1 MTWEELL
8 EMVDMVEYVSQYV
21 DLEYKNGEYW
31 GMSPFQE
38 ENTPSFSIRQEA
50 QLFNDFSSGKSGN
63 IYNFIME
70 YNHVDFPQ
78 AIKILKDYLNV
89 VDEGEYIPK
98 PQIIKV
104 LKQLTKQDKKEK
116 VIERKILPSNY
127 MNKYQKVD
135 IKLWQEEGILQ
146 EVMDRYNVRY
156 EPIKQVI
163 VFPVWDN
170 QGNII
175 NVKGRNIGKSWKE
188 IGLPKYFYYYKLG
201 TIDFLWGLHLKEE
214 IIKKKKEII
223 LVESEKS
230 VMKLEGW
237 GYDNAVALCNG
248 KITDEQ
254 MKILIKLGVN
264 VVIALDKDKGNVCDT
279 NTKTLKRYAKVY
291 KVYDKFGLLSA
302 KDAPCDRGI
311 DVWEQLYNNKRLL

>member
-38 ENTPSFSIRQEA
+38 ENTPSFSIRQET

-146 EVMDRYNVRY
+146 EVMDKYSVRY

-170 QGNII
+170 DGDII
-175 NVKGRNIGKSWKE
+175 NIKGRNIGKSWKE

-201 TIDFLWGLHLKEE
+201 TIDFLWGLNFKRD
-214 IIKKKKEII
+214 IIKEKKEVI

-237 GYDNAVALCNG
+237 GVKNAVALCNG
-248 KITDEQ
+248 KITDAQ
-254 MKILIKLGVN
+254 LRLIIGLQVN
-264 VVIALDKDKGNVCDT
+264 VVLALDKDKNGQKLECENLLKQYTKFFKIADKT
-279 NTKTLKRYAKVY
+279 N
-291 KVYDKFGLLSA
+291 LLSQ
-302 KDAPCDRGI
+302 KDAPCDKGFE
-311 DVWEQLYNNKRLL
+311 VWEKLYNNKIRM